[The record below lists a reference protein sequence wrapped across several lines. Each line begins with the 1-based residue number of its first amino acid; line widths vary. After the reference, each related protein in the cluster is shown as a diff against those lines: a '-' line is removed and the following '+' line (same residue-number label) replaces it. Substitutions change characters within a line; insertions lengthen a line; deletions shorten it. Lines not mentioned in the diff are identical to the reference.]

1 MDRHSSFNS
10 QTLLLLALAVSLQLS
25 QGRSAREVAFM
36 AGFFTVLGDN
46 LALLALGLPE
56 EPRLSKPGV
65 SSW

>member
-1 MDRHSSFNS
+1 MSWQPACSS

-56 EPRLSKPGV
+56 EPD
-65 SSW
+65 